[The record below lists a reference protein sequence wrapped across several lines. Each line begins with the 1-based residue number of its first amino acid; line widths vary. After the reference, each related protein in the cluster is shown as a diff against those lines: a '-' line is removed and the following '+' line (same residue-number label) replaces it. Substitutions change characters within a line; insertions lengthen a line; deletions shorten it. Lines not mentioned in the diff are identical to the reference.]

1 VVEREQSK
9 ETNIPIPVELSDE
22 DVYDAMKQIS
32 GYLDITPGDFK
43 EIYGLAFQHA
53 ISRLT
58 LAVKAKDIMNRDVL
72 YVTPVTPLKEVAEI
86 MGRRGISGV
95 PVVDEGRKVAGIISE
110 KDFLSHMGM
119 QKNITF
125 MSVVAECLIGNGCM
139 AVDIRGKSA
148 GDIMTTPAISVYED
162 TSIMEIDNLMRKH
175 RINRVPVLNKNDKL
189 IGIVTRT
196 DLLPSSCLTAIV

>member
-1 VVEREQSK
+1 VIKNK
-9 ETNIPIPVELSDE
+9 ENKDIPIPVELSDE
-22 DVYDAMKQIS
+22 DIYDAMKQIS
-32 GYLDITPGDFK
+32 GYLDITLGDFK

-53 ISRLT
+53 ANRLAQ
-58 LAVKAKDIMNRDVL
+58 AVKAADIMNPDV
-72 YVTPVTPLKEVAEI
+72 VHVKPGTPLKEVAEI
-86 MGRRGISGV
+86 MGRHSISGV
-95 PVVDEGRKVAGIISE
+95 PVVDEGHKVVGVISE
-110 KDFLSHMGM
+110 KDFLSRMGM

-125 MSVVAECLIGNGCM
+125 MGVVAKCLLGDGCM

-148 GDIMTTPAISVYED
+148 GDIMTAPAISVHED
-162 TSIMEIDNLMRKH
+162 TSIMEIDNRLRKH

>member
-1 VVEREQSK
+1 VSV
-9 ETNIPIPVELSDE
+9 
-22 DVYDAMKQIS
+22 
-32 GYLDITPGDFK
+32 TPG
-43 EIYGLAFQHA
+43 
-53 ISRLT
+53 
-58 LAVKAKDIMNRDVL
+58 
-72 YVTPVTPLKEVAEI
+72 TPLKEVAEI
-86 MGRRGISGV
+86 MGRHSISGV

-110 KDFLSHMGM
+110 KDFLSRMGM

-125 MSVVAECLIGNGCM
+125 MGVVAKCLLGDGCM

-148 GDIMTTPAISVYED
+148 GDIMTAPAISVHED
-162 TSIMEIDNLMRKH
+162 TSIMEIDNLLRKH